1 MGRNRRGLTLQK
13 KYKIK
18 YTYSSRDD
26 IKGMKKYILDNFKY
40 RELGE
45 NFTKKIKAGVDGLK
59 VFPLGHSTTGMHY
72 RGYDIY
78 FKPYRTYLLFYTVD
92 EDLSVVT
99 ILRVMHDGMNWQ
111 YILNRWLYEQDIM
124 PDEE

>member
-1 MGRNRRGLTLQK
+1 MQK

-26 IKGMKKYILDNFKY
+26 IRGMKKYILDNFKY

-45 NFTKKIKAGVDGLK
+45 NFTKKIKTAVDGLRA
-59 VFPLGHSTTGMHY
+59 FPGGHNATGINY

-78 FKPYRTYLLFYTVD
+78 LKPYRTYLLFYIVD
-92 EDLSVVT
+92 EKLSVVT
-99 ILRVMHDGMNWQ
+99 VLRVLQDGMNWQ
-111 YILNRWLYEQDIM
+111 YILKRWIDEQTIS
-124 PDEE
+124 EGN